1 MNKKEPVQKNI
12 LRKIIFIKLYNSIYK
27 TNFNWQ
33 KITDKEFDKIS
44 SNLSKKENKLINKK
58 RK

>member
-44 SNLSKKENKLINKK
+44 NNLSKKENKLINKK